1 MDWDRLSERW
11 PLLRDVL
18 IVVTALGLIVFEAV
32 LYGGPVRQ
40 SLLLL
45 YSGLLATPI
54 FLRADNRRSNG
65 QPHTPEEARE
75 VEP

>member
-1 MDWDRLSERW
+1 VDWDRLSERW
-11 PLLRDVL
+11 PLIRDVM
-18 IVVTALGLIVFEAV
+18 IVCTALGLIVYEAV
-32 LYGGPVRQ
+32 LYGGPVRE

-54 FLRADNRRSNG
+54 FLRADNRRSSDS
-65 QPHTPEEARE
+65 PEETRE